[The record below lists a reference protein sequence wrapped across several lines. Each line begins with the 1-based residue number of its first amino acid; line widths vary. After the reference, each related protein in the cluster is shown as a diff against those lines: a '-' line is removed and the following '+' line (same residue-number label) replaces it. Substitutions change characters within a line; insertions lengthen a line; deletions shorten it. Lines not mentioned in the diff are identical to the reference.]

1 MVQVLDFNDALEEK
15 FSLVLLYHVAGTYR
29 ISLKMRTAQMELGL
43 PFPLWAALRH
53 IEFLGQGSDP
63 SCSCT
68 ATATPDPSWPCRDI
82 PDPFLAQWELLWSCE
97 DLNEIM
103 RVKHLAQ
110 CLPQSEHSTNIFVS
124 IYSLTRRSSP

>member
-53 IEFLGQGSDP
+53 MEFLGQGSDP
-63 SCSCT
+63 SCSCGNAGFFSQCAGGGLNLRPGT
-68 ATATPDPSWPCRDI
+68 AETPPI
-82 PDPFLAQWELLWSCE
+82 P
-97 DLNEIM
+97 
-103 RVKHLAQ
+103 
-110 CLPQSEHSTNIFVS
+110 LPNSEKSHSYMSVS
-124 IYSLTRRSSP
+124 SAIIVFPTENL